1 MEWGINMNNE
11 EKISELEKKVKTL
24 ETIICKCTLTN
35 DIKISLSKYIESN
48 EKLYDKINEINV
60 NITNNVNNDRWWK
73 CHKCPVSVIMYILIV
88 AFVFDH
94 FSNKYFFPSNTSVT
108 SEKIQDHNK
117 TK

>member
-1 MEWGINMNNE
+1 MGWGIKMNYE

-24 ETIICKCTLTN
+24 ETIISKYTLTN

-48 EKLYDKINEINV
+48 EELYDKINKINA

-73 CHKCPVSVIMYILIV
+73 CHKCPTTVIMYILIV
-88 AFVFDH
+88 AFIGDH
-94 FSNKYFFPSNTSVT
+94 FANKYVLSSNTSIM